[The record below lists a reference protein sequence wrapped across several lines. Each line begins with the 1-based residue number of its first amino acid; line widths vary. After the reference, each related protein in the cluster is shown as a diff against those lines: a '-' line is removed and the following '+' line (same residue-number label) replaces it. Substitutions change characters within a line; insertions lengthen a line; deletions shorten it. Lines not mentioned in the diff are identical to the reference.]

1 MNGVRENAHG
11 MNRVAKHK
19 RFEVRELE
27 YTWKDT
33 RDVEFA

>member
-19 RFEVRELE
+19 RREVE
-27 YTWKDT
+27 YMWKET